1 MLIGHV
7 CFGTT
12 VLHDKNCSKAFPVI
26 FNRAQKVLQ
35 YTFGYEMIELRMRG
49 MDNEQ
54 LTQAPAGNGQEES
67 EGKDKGQG
75 EISERFLSRC
85 LTFAD

>member
-7 CFGTT
+7 CLELT
-12 VLHDKNCSKAFPVI
+12 VLHDKDSSKAFPVI

-54 LTQAPAGNGQEES
+54 LTQAAAGNGQEES

-75 EISERFLSRC
+75 EASEQFMSTC
-85 LTFAD
+85 QNLTD